1 MAEAVTDIAGKETKL
16 KSSAYSLIIYEN
28 EFKRNFIR
36 DYENIL
42 GNDGDVDF
50 SNYLRFLWVFV
61 KTNNSNTEPFEQ
73 FSEKLEIGDVLEK
86 LSLIIELIN
95 KSVTTRSLPKKTKA
109 AAILSIIRHPMKYW
123 RLQRRWD

>member
-1 MAEAVTDIAGKETKL
+1 MAEAVTDLAGKETKL

-42 GNDGDVDF
+42 GNDGVVDF

-61 KTNNSNTEPFEQ
+61 KTNNSDTEPFEQ

-123 RLQRRWD
+123 RLQRRVD